1 MKISKFFAS
10 VFAVLALSAT
20 AMAQPTVNVLRLAP
34 PGAGT
39 AAWAEAISQ
48 TLTENGYKT
57 NILGFKNCQE
67 GAKWLKDNPN
77 EPVVAMNFSDPFL
90 LNIAEPNNPAGCSF
104 PINEKSLVAV
114 AGKWFHFICGHA
126 DAGGLKGLLASDGAK
141 VGSWNSPV
149 QMKIVQDQLTD
160 IGVKNFK
167 VIGYAAG
174 KDQLQAFVSG
184 DTQYIILSSES
195 LAKGLPNATCFATS
209 AEPAIAAGMN
219 RTSYSELNP
228 KVRHQDSG
236 LWPIIVGYNVDI
248 KNVRDILG
256 PSGNHGVLQQSL
268 SKNYIPV
275 FDSIDTQ
282 LRDINQRAL
291 GIK

>member
-1 MKISKFFAS
+1 MALTAS
-10 VFAVLALSAT
+10 VQ
-20 AMAQPTVNVLRLAP
+20 AQTINVLRLAP

-48 TLTENGYKT
+48 TLTENGYRT
-57 NILGFKNCQE
+57 NIVGFKNCQE
-67 GAKWLKDNPN
+67 GAKWLKDNPK

-90 LNIAEPNNPAGCSF
+90 LNIAEPSNPAGCNF
-104 PINEKSLVAV
+104 PINQESLVAV
-114 AGKWFHFICGHA
+114 AGKWYHFICGHA

-149 QMKIVQDQLTD
+149 QMKIVKDQLTD

-174 KDQLQAFVSG
+174 KDQLQSFVSR
-184 DTQYIILSSES
+184 DTDYIILSSES

-209 AEPAIAAGMN
+209 AEPAIAAGME
-219 RTSYSELNP
+219 RTSYTELNP

-248 KNVRDILG
+248 KNIRDILG
-256 PSGNHGVLQQSL
+256 PTGNQGLLQQAL
-268 SKNYIPV
+268 NKNYIPV
-275 FDSIDTQ
+275 FDSIEVQ
-282 LRDINQRAL
+282 LRDINQRAAS
-291 GIK
+291 IKE